1 MCKVDKVR
9 INEMLMLT
17 TRSRVEICLRT
28 SRKCGSSV
36 GSRDAQKLD
45 VTVITAP
52 TTNAEGMM
60 SNFKTPLD
68 RLPTAC
74 DAFTLSVQW

>member
-1 MCKVDKVR
+1 M
-9 INEMLMLT
+9 MP
-17 TRSRVEICLRT
+17 T

-45 VTVITAP
+45 VTVMMAP
-52 TTNAEGMM
+52 TTNAEGIM
-60 SNFKTPLD
+60 SNLTIPLD

-74 DAFTLSVQW
+74 DALAPSNLKQIHNMIL